1 MNTKKHLHRI
11 KFFVLLLVG
20 MNGALSGCLFLVG
33 GAAEGGYVAGKDQSA
48 GQTLRDQSITT
59 SVKTKLIANGDVAA
73 RNINVD
79 TDNGVVT
86 LRGTV
91 RSAKEGEIAVKIARS
106 TKHVKQVISKLEV
119 LP

>member
-1 MNTKKHLHRI
+1 MI
-11 KFFVLLLVG
+11 KNFWLCMAVGLVLP
-20 MNGALSGCLFLVG
+20 LSGCFLLVVGG

-48 GQTLRDQSITT
+48 GQTMRDQAITAKI
-59 SVKTKLIANGDVAA
+59 KTKLIGNSKVAA

-79 TDNGVVT
+79 TDGGVVT

-91 RSAKEGEIAVKIARS
+91 RSSKEASIAIKVARS
-106 TKHVKQVISKLEV
+106 TKGVKSVVSKLEV